1 MSVCAWG
8 RLVSTVALFA
18 CAAAAADTD
27 GSLSADTLA
36 KVLAGVTY
44 VKELGNIDNAKHA
57 MTLFTNV
64 ADAHIGEARA
74 ELCSCAVALRHL
86 DIAADSQAA
95 RGARGAMLLKRPVH
109 EASVLHLS
117 KLHPGVVLWY
127 TVNRR

>member
-8 RLVSTVALFA
+8 RLVGTVALFA

-36 KVLAGVTY
+36 KVLAGVTN

-74 ELCSCAVALRHL
+74 ELCSCALALKAPSIL
-86 DIAADSQAA
+86 
-95 RGARGAMLLKRPVH
+95 
-109 EASVLHLS
+109 
-117 KLHPGVVLWY
+117 
-127 TVNRR
+127 